1 MSFQRAIHFIELLK
15 PGTGTFLVHIGDA
28 DMVPGDPAN
37 TNLKKYEPKDPLAP
51 PSGGD
56 PYPIPLN
63 QEQWQQTV
71 DRIVSDRALPYKVTV
86 AYDDM
91 RVRL

>member
-15 PGTGTFLVHIGDA
+15 PGKGTFLVHIGDA
-28 DMVPGDPAN
+28 DMVQGDTAN
-37 TNLKKYEPKDPLAP
+37 RNPKKYEPKDPLRP
-51 PSGGD
+51 PSGVD

-63 QEQWQQTV
+63 QEQWQQVV
-71 DRIVSDRALPYKVTV
+71 DRIVSDRGLPYKVTV

-91 RVRL
+91 LVSF